1 MCKLTIVNQA
11 REVIAEGVVPETF
24 MSFKKAHGKG
34 SAVVV
39 ELHCGEEIFV
49 DTMSTLRRLPSDA
62 VYKARLL
69 RRVTKPPESLGSAG
83 HDVWMEV

>member
-11 REVIAEGVVPETF
+11 REVIAEGVAPETF

-69 RRVTKPPESLGSAG
+69 RCVTKAPEILDSTG
-83 HDVWMEV
+83 HDVWMEI

>member
-1 MCKLTIVNQA
+1 M
-11 REVIAEGVVPETF
+11 VPETF

-62 VYKARLL
+62 VSKARLL
-69 RRVTKPPESLGSAG
+69 RRVTKPPESLDSAG